1 MLISSGSVCPNQF
14 ITCASDRTVHGPYS
28 ISLHPTPHALP
39 HTSVCIKWHA
49 PLIPAFRSQRQVGL
63 WIGSKPGLHREVQD
77 SWDFLGPVSKT
88 KRKVLPF
95 CPEEQMNL
103 TWSSLKTRSQV
114 VRTNIPRWSL
124 VPSEKGLLA
133 PGGGG
138 RGRECLFSIPWYL
151 LPGSGNTHTS
161 HGHPRNQISIL
172 GVNPRYSRPHM
183 KPTWHWRSGGSAFI
197 GRVVVSFP
205 FSFCLFFF
213 KALTVLLLVSSSY
226 F

>member
-39 HTSVCIKWHA
+39 HTSVYIRWHA

-63 WIGSKPGLHREVQD
+63 CIGSKPGLHREVQD
-77 SWDFLGPVSKT
+77 SWDFLGPISKT
-88 KRKVLPF
+88 KRKVVPF

-124 VPSEKGLLA
+124 VPSEKGLLV

-138 RGRECLFSIPWYL
+138 GGASSASRGTCYQIQGTLTP
-151 LPGSGNTHTS
+151 HMA
-161 HGHPRNQISIL
+161 HPRNQISIL

-183 KPTWHWRSGGSAFI
+183 KPTWH
-197 GRVVVSFP
+197 
-205 FSFCLFFF
+205 
-213 KALTVLLLVSSSY
+213 
-226 F
+226 

>member
-39 HTSVCIKWHA
+39 HTSVYIRWHA

-77 SWDFLGPVSKT
+77 SWDFLGPISKT
-88 KRKVLPF
+88 KRKVVPF

-133 PGGGG
+133 PRSGG
-138 RGRECLFSIPWYL
+138 RGAGVCSA
-151 LPGSGNTHTS
+151 S
-161 HGHPRNQISIL
+161 HGTRHHHPPHGTCHQIQGTLTPHMAHPRNQISVL
-172 GVNPRYSRPHM
+172 GVKPRYSHPHM
-183 KPTWHWRSGGSAFI
+183 NPTWHWRRGGSAFI
-197 GRVVVSFP
+197 DRVVVSFP
-205 FSFCLFFF
+205 FSFCLFF
-213 KALTVLLLVSSSY
+213 
-226 F
+226 

>member
-1 MLISSGSVCPNQF
+1 MEINVHFIFTPMIRCSVISSGSVCPNQF

-39 HTSVCIKWHA
+39 HTSVYIRWCA

-124 VPSEKGLLA
+124 VPSEKSLLA
-133 PGGGG
+133 PGGEGA
-138 RGRECLFSIPWYL
+138 RVCVQHPMVPAARFREHSHLTWL
-151 LPGSGNTHTS
+151 TPGT
-161 HGHPRNQISIL
+161 
-172 GVNPRYSRPHM
+172 
-183 KPTWHWRSGGSAFI
+183 RSQF
-197 GRVVVSFP
+197 
-205 FSFCLFFF
+205 
-213 KALTVLLLVSSSY
+213 LV
-226 F
+226 

>member
-39 HTSVCIKWHA
+39 HTSVYIRWHA

-77 SWDFLGPVSKT
+77 SWDFLGPVSET

-133 PGGGG
+133 PGSGG
-138 RGRECLFSIPWYL
+138 RGAGVCSANHGTRHQIQGHSRLTWLIP
-151 LPGSGNTHTS
+151 GT
-161 HGHPRNQISIL
+161 
-172 GVNPRYSRPHM
+172 
-183 KPTWHWRSGGSAFI
+183 RSQF
-197 GRVVVSFP
+197 
-205 FSFCLFFF
+205 
-213 KALTVLLLVSSSY
+213 LV
-226 F
+226 

>member
-39 HTSVCIKWHA
+39 HTSVYIRWHA

-63 WIGSKPGLHREVQD
+63 CIGSKPGLHREVQD
-77 SWDFLGPVSKT
+77 SWDFLGPISKT
-88 KRKVLPF
+88 KRKVVPF

-114 VRTNIPRWSL
+114 VRTNILRWSL
-124 VPSEKGLLA
+124 VPSEKGLLV

-138 RGRECLFSIPWYL
+138 GGASSASRGTCYQIQGTLTP
-151 LPGSGNTHTS
+151 HMA
-161 HGHPRNQISIL
+161 HPRNQISIL

-197 GRVVVSFP
+197 DRVVVSFP
-205 FSFCLFFF
+205 FSFCLFF
-213 KALTVLLLVSSSY
+213 
-226 F
+226 